1 MWESEQLAS
10 SASEMFGWIWKFR
23 MKKED
28 TLEMWSEMS
37 LPENGVVDWSVGVYA
52 SRTTR
57 LRDSVI
63 PELGLERDSLVFRLE
78 DLFLVV

>member
-1 MWESEQLAS
+1 
-10 SASEMFGWIWKFR
+10 

-28 TLEMWSEMS
+28 MSEMWDEIS
-37 LPENGVVDWSVGVYA
+37 LPENGDVDWSVGVYA

-57 LRDSVI
+57 LRDIVI
-63 PELGLERDSLVFRLE
+63 PESGSERDSLVFRLE